1 VSQKGAIDDTDSGF
15 RGQFGLYPGRE
26 TAIFG
31 DSVANTG
38 NGDTAVSRLV
48 ELAATVSTRR
58 AVRGVGLT

>member
-31 DSVANTG
+31 DSVATAG
-38 NGDTAVSRLV
+38 NGDTAVSRLDLV
-48 ELAATVSTRR
+48 DAYPPFANL
-58 AVRGVGLT
+58 L